1 MLRIIFELGIFSPVR
16 SDEINMFQDNFDFK
30 YRAGF
35 GILGAIGF
43 LWSIDNVNR
52 MDNDALTRDVTRVA
66 KVFNERPAG
75 DRQTKYGVFGAR
87 PEGTTLVFTV
97 EKMPS
102 SLALEAE
109 RFLQPIAEGIA
120 CEAGPLKKIIESGAT
135 VRLET
140 TTITGRSLEPVEV
153 HECK

>member
-1 MLRIIFELGIFSPVR
+1 M
-16 SDEINMFQDNFDFK
+16 
-30 YRAGF
+30 
-35 GILGAIGF
+35 
-43 LWSIDNVNR
+43 
-52 MDNDALTRDVTRVA
+52 
-66 KVFNERPAG
+66 
-75 DRQTKYGVFGAR
+75 
-87 PEGTTLVFTV
+87 FTV

-140 TTITGRSLEPVEV
+140 TNITGRSFEPVEV
-153 HECK
+153 NECK